1 MATKNPKLKI
11 TFTTEELEIIKILDE
26 KNHMSQSALVKKMVD
41 DWREDYEDF
50 LLAVRAKEAEKDES
64 KSLDILKELI
74 RIAVV
79 GAADFTDEEFSE
91 FPIGELTTL
100 SNEIMSFSGLG
111 NAQPEGKF
119 QA

>member
-1 MATKNPKLKI
+1 MEAPVKAVGLRGLIGKRVNKTI
-11 TFTTEELEIIKILDE
+11 SFMGSELEINKLTVGQVTRIQG
-26 KNHMSQSALVKKMVD
+26 M
-41 DWREDYEDF
+41 
-50 LLAVRAKEAEKDES
+50 AKEAEKDES
-64 KSLDILKELI
+64 KSLDILKEVI

-111 NAQPEGKF
+111 NAQPEGKL

>member
-1 MATKNPKLKI
+1 METPAKVVGLRGLIGKRVNKTI
-11 TFTTEELEIIKILDE
+11 SFMGSELEINKLTVGQVTRIQG
-26 KNHMSQSALVKKMVD
+26 M
-41 DWREDYEDF
+41 
-50 LLAVRAKEAEKDES
+50 AKEAEKDES
-64 KSLDILKELI
+64 KSLDILKEVI

-100 SNEIMSFSGLG
+100 SNEIMTFSGLG
-111 NAQPEGKF
+111 NAQPEGKL

>member
-1 MATKNPKLKI
+1 MEAPVTAVGLRGLIGKRVNKTI
-11 TFTTEELEIIKILDE
+11 SFMGSELEINKLTVGQVTRIQG
-26 KNHMSQSALVKKMVD
+26 M
-41 DWREDYEDF
+41 
-50 LLAVRAKEAEKDES
+50 AKEAEKDES
-64 KSLDILKELI
+64 KSLDILKEVI

-111 NAQPEGKF
+111 NAQPEGKL

>member
-1 MATKNPKLKI
+1 METPAKVVGLRGLIGKRVNKTI
-11 TFTTEELEIIKILDE
+11 SFMGSELEINKLTVGQVTRIQG
-26 KNHMSQSALVKKMVD
+26 M
-41 DWREDYEDF
+41 
-50 LLAVRAKEAEKDES
+50 AKEAEKDES
-64 KSLDILKELI
+64 KSLDILKEVI
-74 RIAVV
+74 RTAVV

-111 NAQPEGKF
+111 NVQPEGKF

>member
-1 MATKNPKLKI
+1 MGS
-11 TFTTEELEIIKILDE
+11 ELEINKLTVGQVTRIQG
-26 KNHMSQSALVKKMVD
+26 M
-41 DWREDYEDF
+41 
-50 LLAVRAKEAEKDES
+50 AKEAEKDES
-64 KSLDILKELI
+64 KSLDILKEVI

-111 NAQPEGKF
+111 NAQPEGKL

>member
-1 MATKNPKLKI
+1 MEIPAKATGLRGLIGRRVNKTI
-11 TFTTEELEIIKILDE
+11 SFMDSELEITKLTVGQVTRI
-26 KNHMSQSALVKKMVD
+26 QSM
-41 DWREDYEDF
+41 
-50 LLAVRAKEAEKDES
+50 AKEAAEDES
-64 KSLDILKELI
+64 KSLDILKEVI
-74 RIAVV
+74 RLSVV
-79 GAADFTDEEFSE
+79 GAADFTDDEFSE